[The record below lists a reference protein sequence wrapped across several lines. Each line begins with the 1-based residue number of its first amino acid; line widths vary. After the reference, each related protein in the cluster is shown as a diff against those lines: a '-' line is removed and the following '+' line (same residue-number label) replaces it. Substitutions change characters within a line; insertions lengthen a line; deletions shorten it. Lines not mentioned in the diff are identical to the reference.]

1 MLKSEFGKFARGAS
15 RGRLLGR
22 LFRADISFLGGVP
35 MIRRLSSSL
44 GGLGVVAISAA
55 VFVASFLLLQSISA
69 TARPPEV
76 ELLAAARDLP
86 AGTTLTEKDLKVI
99 RAFRDEASAAFV
111 PAEEITRTVGGLLA
125 MPVQAGNPIPRDALL
140 APAGGRF
147 SALLADA
154 PGHAA
159 FPLFLDEP
167 NIASPPIE
175 TFRPGDIVGILAV
188 VAHEPTRL
196 EAPAASELL
205 SVTPQPTPMATPAAL
220 TTTLPVTVRIPVAK
234 SLFPQGVQVLVAL
247 SPRTDPE
254 LGAVSGRPTLILR
267 VPAGE
272 LERLALTLQ
281 QAEKVFVVHL
291 GRAEGLPER
300 TPAFTFDDF
309 LAQMEEDRRRLQT
322 EGGKP

>member
-1 MLKSEFGKFARGAS
+1 
-15 RGRLLGR
+15 
-22 LFRADISFLGGVP
+22 

-55 VFVASFLLLQSISA
+55 VFVVAFLSLQSISA
-69 TARPPEV
+69 AARPPEV

-86 AGTTLTEKDLKVI
+86 AGATLTEEDLRII

-125 MPVQAGNPIPRDALL
+125 MPVQAGSPILRDALL
-140 APAGGRF
+140 APAGARF

-154 PGHAA
+154 PSHAA

-175 TFRPGDIVGILAV
+175 TFRPGDVVGILAV
-188 VAHEPTRL
+188 MAHEPARL
-196 EAPAASELL
+196 E
-205 SVTPQPTPMATPAAL
+205 TPAVPELPSVEPRSTPTA
-220 TTTLPVTVRIPVAK
+220 TTVPPTATLPATVRIPVAK
-234 SLFPQGVQVLVAL
+234 SLFPQGVRVLVAL
-247 SPRTDPE
+247 SPRADPE
-254 LGAVSGRPTLILR
+254 LGVVSGRPALILL

-272 LERLALTLQ
+272 LERLALVLQ
-281 QAEKVFVVHL
+281 QADKIFVVHL

-300 TPAFTFDDF
+300 TPAFTFDD
-309 LAQMEEDRRRLQT
+309 LIAQMEEDRRRLQT
-322 EGGKP
+322 EGGRTEGQP

>member
-1 MLKSEFGKFARGAS
+1 
-15 RGRLLGR
+15 
-22 LFRADISFLGGVP
+22 
-35 MIRRLSSSL
+35 
-44 GGLGVVAISAA
+44 
-55 VFVASFLLLQSISA
+55 
-69 TARPPEV
+69 V

-86 AGTTLTEKDLKVI
+86 AGTTLTEKDLKAI

-125 MPVQAGNPIPRDALL
+125 MPVRAGSPIPRDALL
-140 APAGGRF
+140 APAGARF

-167 NIASPPIE
+167 NVASPPVE
-175 TFRPGDIVGILAV
+175 TFRPGDVVGILAV
-188 VAHEPTRL
+188 VAHEPTRP
-196 EAPAASELL
+196 EAPVVPELPPAALPPA
-205 SVTPQPTPMATPAAL
+205 TPHPTPAAPPATL
-220 TTTLPVTVRIPVAK
+220 TATLPVTVRIPVAK
-234 SLFPQGVQVLVAL
+234 SLFPQGVRVLIAL

-254 LGAVSGRPTLILR
+254 LGAVSGRPALILL

-272 LERLALTLQ
+272 LERLALALQ

-322 EGGKP
+322 EGQP

>member
-1 MLKSEFGKFARGAS
+1 M
-15 RGRLLGR
+15 
-22 LFRADISFLGGVP
+22 DISFLGGVP

-44 GGLGVVAISAA
+44 GGLGVVAVSAA
-55 VFVASFLLLQSISA
+55 VFVAAFLLLQSISA
-69 TARPPEV
+69 AARPPEV

-86 AGTTLTEKDLKVI
+86 AGTTLTEEDLRII

-140 APAGGRF
+140 APAGARF
-147 SALLADA
+147 SALLADV
-154 PGHAA
+154 PGYAA

-167 NIASPPIE
+167 NVASPPVE
-175 TFRPGDIVGILAV
+175 TFRPGDVVGVLAV
-188 VAHEPTRL
+188 VAHEPARL
-196 EAPAASELL
+196 EAPAVPELP
-205 SVTPQPTPMATPAAL
+205 SVVPQPTPTVTPAPL
-220 TTTLPVTVRIPVAK
+220 TTTLPVTLRIPVAK
-234 SLFPQGVQVLVAL
+234 SLFPQGIRVLVTL

-254 LGAVSGRPTLILR
+254 LGTVSDRPALILL

-272 LERLALTLQ
+272 LERLALVLQ
-281 QAEKVFVVHL
+281 QAERIFVVHL

-322 EGGKP
+322 EGSQSEEQP

>member
-1 MLKSEFGKFARGAS
+1 
-15 RGRLLGR
+15 
-22 LFRADISFLGGVP
+22 

-55 VFVASFLLLQSISA
+55 VFVVAFLSLQSISA
-69 TARPPEV
+69 AARPPEV

-86 AGTTLTEKDLKVI
+86 AGATLTEEDLRII

-125 MPVQAGNPIPRDALL
+125 MPVQAGSPILRDALL
-140 APAGGRF
+140 APAGARF

-154 PGHAA
+154 PSHAA

-175 TFRPGDIVGILAV
+175 TFRPGDVVGILAV
-188 VAHEPTRL
+188 MAHEPARL
-196 EAPAASELL
+196 EAPAVPELP
-205 SVTPQPTPMATPAAL
+205 SVEPRSTPTATTVPPTA
-220 TTTLPVTVRIPVAK
+220 TLPATVRIPVAK
-234 SLFPQGVQVLVAL
+234 SLFPQGVRVLVAL
-247 SPRTDPE
+247 SPRADPE
-254 LGAVSGRPTLILR
+254 LGVVSGRPALILL

-272 LERLALTLQ
+272 LERLALVLQ
-281 QAEKVFVVHL
+281 QADKIFVVHL

-300 TPAFTFDDF
+300 TPAFTFDD
-309 LAQMEEDRRRLQT
+309 LIAQMEEDRRRLQT
-322 EGGKP
+322 EGGRTEGQP

>member
-1 MLKSEFGKFARGAS
+1 
-15 RGRLLGR
+15 
-22 LFRADISFLGGVP
+22 
-35 MIRRLSSSL
+35 MIRRLSASL

-55 VFVASFLLLQSISA
+55 VFVAAFLLLQSVSA
-69 TARPPEV
+69 ASRPPEV

-86 AGTTLTEKDLKVI
+86 AGTTLTEKDLKAI

-125 MPVQAGNPIPRDALL
+125 MPVRAGSPIPRDALL
-140 APAGGRF
+140 APAGARF

-167 NIASPPIE
+167 NVASPPVE
-175 TFRPGDIVGILAV
+175 TFRPGDVVGILAV
-188 VAHEPTRL
+188 VAHEPARP
-196 EAPAASELL
+196 EAPAVPEL
-205 SVTPQPTPMATPAAL
+205 PPAAPRPTPAAPPAAL
-220 TTTLPVTVRIPVAK
+220 TATLPVTVRVPAAK
-234 SLFPQGVQVLVAL
+234 SLFPQGVRVLAAL

-254 LGAVSGRPTLILR
+254 LGTVSGRPALILL

-272 LERLALTLQ
+272 LERLALALQ

-322 EGGKP
+322 EGERP